1 MVTKRLYMHREYDW
15 AVFLAILLYIHTAF
29 VFSAIG
35 VAWIELIRT
44 LDISYTL
51 LGLISVVGAGLSLV
65 SMLVGGSLISRYGSR
80 KTLLATIPILA
91 LSHCAL
97 ALAPSQIVL
106 IGANIGWGVGFG
118 ALLVATTTVVLDW
131 ERERRKR
138 LIDPFQAAWNVASI
152 LGAVGAGWALT
163 IGWNFQQILLTAA
176 VTAFPLWLLIAFSKF
191 PTSGIIEEPAHPFAT
206 IGIIASNRSLAILGI
221 VVIFATFAQNVGQT
235 WSPIYLNTIGASPL
249 ISGIALASFQA
260 ATALFRFV
268 NGAIV
273 KSVGTRTALLSGAFG
288 MCIAAALLLY
298 SQHQY
303 VVLAAFVI
311 LGAAVAGA
319 QPMTLAIAVRL
330 MPTRIAVVS
339 SGIMALG
346 EVGFIMS
353 TPILGWLGDTYSLQQ
368 SMATAL
374 PCGLLIMLLLFFLP
388 KIPTHMKSPR

>member
-1 MVTKRLYMHREYDW
+1 MVTKRLYMHTAYDW
-15 AVFLAILLYIHTAF
+15 AVFLAILLYIHTAL

-35 VAWIELIRT
+35 VAWIELIKT

-65 SMLVGGSLISRYGSR
+65 SMLVGGSLISRYGCR
-80 KTLLATIPILA
+80 KTLLGTIPVLA

-97 ALAPSQIVL
+97 ALAPSQLVL
-106 IGANIGWGVGFG
+106 IAANIGWGVGFG

-163 IGWNFQQILLTAA
+163 IGWNFQHILLTAA
-176 VTAFPLWLLIAFSKF
+176 ATALPLWLLIAFSKF
-191 PTSGIIEEPAHPFAT
+191 PTSGIVEEPAHPFAT

-273 KSVGTRTALLSGAFG
+273 KSVGTRAALLSGALG

-311 LGAAVAGA
+311 LGGAVAGA
-319 QPMTLAIAVRL
+319 QPTTLAIAVQL

-388 KIPTHMKSPR
+388 KIPAHMKSPR

>member
-1 MVTKRLYMHREYDW
+1 MVTKRLYMHTAYDW
-15 AVFLAILLYIHTAF
+15 AVFLAILLYIHTAL

-35 VAWIELIRT
+35 VAWIELIKT

-65 SMLVGGSLISRYGSR
+65 SMLVGGSLISRYGCR
-80 KTLLATIPILA
+80 KTLLGTIPVLA

-97 ALAPSQIVL
+97 ALAPSQLVL
-106 IGANIGWGVGFG
+106 IAANIGWGVGFG

-163 IGWNFQQILLTAA
+163 IGWNFQHILLTAA
-176 VTAFPLWLLIAFSKF
+176 ATALPLWLLIAFSKF
-191 PTSGIIEEPAHPFAT
+191 PTSGIVEEPAHPFAT

-273 KSVGTRTALLSGAFG
+273 KSVGTRAALLSGALG

-311 LGAAVAGA
+311 LGGAVAGA
-319 QPMTLAIAVRL
+319 QPTTLAIAVQL

-374 PCGLLIMLLLFFLP
+374 PCGLIIMLLLFFLP
-388 KIPTHMKSPR
+388 NIPAHMKSPR

>member
-1 MVTKRLYMHREYDW
+1 
-15 AVFLAILLYIHTAF
+15 
-29 VFSAIG
+29 
-35 VAWIELIRT
+35 
-44 LDISYTL
+44 
-51 LGLISVVGAGLSLV
+51 
-65 SMLVGGSLISRYGSR
+65 
-80 KTLLATIPILA
+80 
-91 LSHCAL
+91 
-97 ALAPSQIVL
+97 
-106 IGANIGWGVGFG
+106 
-118 ALLVATTTVVLDW
+118 
-131 ERERRKR
+131 
-138 LIDPFQAAWNVASI
+138 VASI

-176 VTAFPLWLLIAFSKF
+176 VTAFPLWLLIAVSKF

-268 NGAIV
+268 NGDIV
-273 KSVGTRTALLSGAFG
+273 KSVGTRAALLSGALG

-319 QPMTLAIAVRL
+319 QPTTLAIAVRL

-388 KIPTHMKSPR
+388 KIPAHTKIPR